1 MTTWLIV
8 KSAAIAPSSKS
19 ADAAYRVALSRD
31 EASREVVVEFTAP
44 STLTCI
50 GYAEEVT
57 RRFLPDREPPRH
69 LVVDVGGSV
78 RVLQGPLETTID
90 TPRETVSVGPQRARA
105 RRRS

>member
-1 MTTWLIV
+1 M
-8 KSAAIAPSSKS
+8 
-19 ADAAYRVALSRD
+19 
-31 EASREVVVEFTAP
+31 
-44 STLTCI
+44 
-50 GYAEEVT
+50 T